1 MKKIILITLLVIF
14 GCGVFGVVTSYFSYN
29 NKEVSL
35 RAQAE
40 AQRGKVEGVH
50 DKMWKI
56 IQQKAQVTDEYKD
69 AFAEIYPNI
78 IAGRYQGEGDGSL
91 MKWVTESNPNFD
103 TSLYADLM
111 QSIELY
117 RTEFAKT
124 QEKML
129 DIIREHKVLV
139 TTYPGKWFISNVS
152 EIEYTIVSST
162 KSKIIDQ
169 PEDRKRIS
177 ALTTDKIASVKK
189 IFLRVPDMK
198 CKQYQKALNLVN
210 IFEGM
215 TQVIFYNTEENKYVS
230 YSNGISLSHFVLS
243 ELYGILGEENVI
255 LK

>member
-111 QSIELY
+111 QSIEVY
-117 RTEFAKT
+117 RNEFANA
-124 QEKML
+124 QVKML

-162 KSKIIDQ
+162 KSKAVMETGLDDDI
-169 PEDRKRIS
+169 K
-177 ALTTDKIASVKK
+177 L
-189 IFLRVPDMK
+189 F
-198 CKQYQKALNLVN
+198 
-210 IFEGM
+210 
-215 TQVIFYNTEENKYVS
+215 
-230 YSNGISLSHFVLS
+230 
-243 ELYGILGEENVI
+243 
-255 LK
+255 